1 MRAPFVHEATVG
13 MAADGDTRGPGGAI
27 TLELCGSWDHS
38 PPCPVAAHHT
48 RAERAGGTVV
58 LRVVFATEPEDEADV
73 RRRIDQAL
81 HSGRVTSL
89 DGVVS
94 HWEFHGSRIGVPT
107 PAEAEHARRLA
118 RT

>member
-1 MRAPFVHEATVG
+1 